1 MADVIVEAFDI
12 VESSAKLGHSAA
24 ETAAEAT
31 GCCSCSCMRT
41 KIYYLIYVLLLFV
54 DVVTDT
60 VEVALFAPEESYKTT
75 RVKNLTYTWITCVAV
90 SWAIFIYEI
99 YIIYFSYRLSKAT
112 GVDQQ
117 ANGHIVLD
125 RMKTVHLILVMV
137 VEDILICIVGVWL
150 VVIVPGQSLTG
161 IMNQISVCITI
172 LSCLLQYINVAHRSG
187 IAFRRLGRPKKCCK
201 CLIEMNDSISCKFL
215 LYILLAAFALGV
227 AIMKGIFV
235 FQNVHVQTGPAPN
248 HDFSSTTPL
257 VTTYTLAT
265 TTENSYS
272 ETEIG
277 FFLMIF
283 FPTFALIGFSCTT
296 FMCIR
301 TYCANNCY
309 ACQDPSCGNCLRA
322 TLCPEDYMD

>member
-24 ETAAEAT
+24 ETAAEST

-60 VEVALFAPEESYKTT
+60 VEVALFAPEERYKTT

-112 GVDQQ
+112 EHGHQ

-125 RMKTVHLILVMV
+125 RMKVVHLILVMV

-150 VVIVPGQSLTG
+150 LLITGQSLKG
-161 IMNQISVCITI
+161 IMNQISVCITL
-172 LSCLLQYINVAHRSG
+172 LSCLLQYINVVYRSG
-187 IAFRRLGRPKKCCK
+187 IAFRGLGRPKKCCK
-201 CLIEMNDSISCKFL
+201 YLVKMNSLSCKFL

-227 AIMKGIFV
+227 AVMKGIYV

-257 VTTYTLAT
+257 VTTSTLAS

-283 FPTFALIGFSCTT
+283 FPTFALIGFSCTI

-322 TLCPEDYMD
+322 TLRYEDYMD